1 MSAEIDPSNQSLWY
15 EGLQSDVFWV
25 FTILIILH
33 SIWSE
38 RQLVLLTWK
47 DKGQEDTQSSA
58 TPPKPPLGINF
69 KDQITSRLRQYLVLL
84 FCALPI
90 PGQLAHGLDV
100 LKIIWRL
107 SVSLVQWYYP
117 VDTRPFLLGIIM
129 FSPIA
134 IPLLVAWLVVVGTG
148 CAIVLI
154 QIRLFVE
161 VWKLKPNARPDLS
174 LACKE
179 EV

>member
-1 MSAEIDPSNQSLWY
+1 MSAEIDPSNQSPWY

-25 FTILIILH
+25 FTIFIILD

-38 RQLVLLTWK
+38 QQLFFLRWK

-58 TPPKPPLGINF
+58 TPPKPPLGMNF
-69 KDQITSRLRQYLVLL
+69 KDHITSRLRQYLVLL

-90 PGQLAHGLDV
+90 LGEIAHGLDV
-100 LKIIWRL
+100 LKTVWRL

-134 IPLLVAWLVVVGTG
+134 IPLLGVWFVVGG
-148 CAIVLI
+148 AGYGIVST
-154 QIRLFVE
+154 QIELFVE
-161 VWKLKPNARPDLS
+161 VWKFKPNARPDLS